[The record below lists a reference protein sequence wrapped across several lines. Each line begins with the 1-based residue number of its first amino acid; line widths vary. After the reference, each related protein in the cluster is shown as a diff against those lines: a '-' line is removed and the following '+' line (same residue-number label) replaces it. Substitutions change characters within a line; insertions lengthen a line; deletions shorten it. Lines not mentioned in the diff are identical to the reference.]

1 MYKIELKFIPNGSS
15 SSSYASVNAYL
26 EVTDN
31 QTNPQVEV
39 VRTTANKTCK
49 TALELAQNCLEVQG
63 VNGSIVSATV
73 TGSNSVDGK
82 YAITAGYALNVKSV
96 VVQVKTTLADNK
108 TVVSNYT
115 VNVGKTIRNQ

>member
-1 MYKIELKFIPNGSS
+1 M
-15 SSSYASVNAYL
+15 
-26 EVTDN
+26 
-31 QTNPQVEV
+31 
-39 VRTTANKTCK
+39 
-49 TALELAQNCLEVQG
+49 ELAQNCLEVQG

-96 VVQVKTTLADNK
+96 VVQVKTVLADNK

-115 VNVGKTIRNQ
+115 ISVGKTLRNM

>member
-1 MYKIELKFIPNGSS
+1 M
-15 SSSYASVNAYL
+15 
-26 EVTDN
+26 TDN

-73 TGSNSVDGK
+73 TGSNSVDGN

-115 VNVGKTIRNQ
+115 ISVGKTLRNM